1 LTCAYPGIKLYY
13 GPDGF
18 LGNEVSILELD
29 GQFDNLEEM
38 IYIESH
44 LSKTGTKYYGEM
56 TELLLKH
63 KDYPGSTNGTGL
75 FQVLVGLK
83 MRETYE
89 KLMAAESK
97 VAAPV

>member
-1 LTCAYPGIKLYY
+1 
-13 GPDGF
+13 
-18 LGNEVSILELD
+18 
-29 GQFDNLEEM
+29 M

-63 KDYPGSTNGTGL
+63 KDYPGPTNGTGL

-97 VAAPV
+97 VAAQV